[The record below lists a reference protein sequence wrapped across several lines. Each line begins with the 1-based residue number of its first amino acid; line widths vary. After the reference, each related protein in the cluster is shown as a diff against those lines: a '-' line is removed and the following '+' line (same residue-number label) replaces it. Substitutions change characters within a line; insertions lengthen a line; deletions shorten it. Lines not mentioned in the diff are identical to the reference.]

1 MKKLLFGVIA
11 LGMLAACNTTEETAN
26 LTEDTNARTATAS
39 RKSCPSEEIR
49 AELLKNDAKARARF
63 AAIEAGTEKFIQ
75 AKKLG
80 RVLADG
86 TVEIPVVFNVLYRT
100 SAENISDARIAEQ
113 IAVLNKDFGATNS
126 DINKIPAEFASV
138 AAGDTKVRFRLV
150 KTVRKSTKTR
160 SWRTNDA
167 MKKASSGGI
176 DATAPTQYFNIWV
189 VGNMSSILG
198 YATFP
203 ESAGQWNDGVVLAD
217 GTVEIPVVVNL
228 LYRTTAENLS
238 DARIAEQIAVLNKD
252 FGATNSDVN
261 KIPAEF
267 ASVAAGDTKVRFRL
281 VKTVRKA
288 TSVRSWRTNDAMKK
302 ASTKGID
309 ATNPTQYFNI
319 WVVGD
324 MGSILGYATFPE
336 SAGQWNDGVVLA
348 SKYTGVTGAT
358 APYNLGRTATHEV
371 GHYLNLRHIW
381 GDATCGNDFV
391 ADTPTQTGS

>member
-1 MKKLLFGVIA
+1 MKKLLFGVMA

-26 LTEDTNARTATAS
+26 LTEDNARTATAS

-49 AELLKNDAKARARF
+49 AELLKNDAKARARY

-100 SAENISDARIAEQ
+100 STENISDAR
-113 IAVLNKDFGATNS
+113 L
-126 DINKIPAEFASV
+126 
-138 AAGDTKVRFRLV
+138 
-150 KTVRKSTKTR
+150 
-160 SWRTNDA
+160 
-167 MKKASSGGI
+167 
-176 DATAPTQYFNIWV
+176 
-189 VGNMSSILG
+189 
-198 YATFP
+198 
-203 ESAGQWNDGVVLAD
+203 
-217 GTVEIPVVVNL
+217 
-228 LYRTTAENLS
+228 
-238 DARIAEQIAVLNKD
+238 AEQIAVLNKD

-267 ASVAAGDTKVRFRL
+267 ASIAAGDTKVRFRL

-309 ATNPTQYFNI
+309 ATDPTQYFNI

-391 ADTPTQTGS
+391 ADTPTQTGANYGKPTYPLYNTCGGVKRSVMFMNYMDYVDDAAMFMFSTGQKARIQATVASSGPRAGLRVY